1 MDLDFSTAPDA
12 AIEDH
17 GIQARGRSFWG
28 EVLAPSTASDGW
40 SLFILFRDHI
50 VKRAPWSVHEV
61 NLKTGVVTPHAGVWD
76 EPSQIHAFSDGRVYV
91 MLGPSCLRLNP
102 KTQSFEKIAVPRGA
116 YWYWRPAREGMVFLC
131 CADDGRVARLNTET
145 DEVLDF
151 GLVGQGGGGLL
162 ARMWEYGD
170 VTGEGEILTPFGV
183 DDHAAFVVLGQLPRT
198 LWALNLET
206 REQRMLLC
214 VADPDRMAILQRE
227 KGCFALV
234 RRREG
239 DEVYRLTAEKAEG
252 VKRLPPRDPE
262 SAPMVAGIPRPE
274 IPPRLAMPVGDYQ
287 GTGMC
292 EADGTATVHYRPSGE
307 DWKTASIDLT
317 DYPSYLFRMGSTS
330 DGRLLCSSEDPYTIF
345 TFDPG
350 SSTCEIL
357 GPSPYYTHAYAFAEL
372 GDRIYFTG
380 YTGAPLFEYDPGRPW
395 TYQPARPD
403 ACVPLPEDPDANPRL
418 VARMPRMRRAY
429 DIAAG
434 LDGRLYLPCSAEMS
448 GPCASG
454 GGLGWYEPATGRAGM
469 IREGFEMHLGAS
481 VAPALNGRYMVV
493 SATAWWPGH
502 IEPETSGVP
511 SRLVT
516 YDVEAGAVIGD
527 VEPWRHAA
535 GGGAIA
541 EWRPGLVVARFGTAR
556 NHEPEALFLILDV
569 ASQAI
574 VSTHRLRGTSSNR
587 LLRLPDGDLAGLHGD
602 GIYRL
607 DPERWSFEP
616 ICKLDKAP
624 RDWQV
629 VNGKVFAFLDTRLVE
644 LEIL

>member
-76 EPSQIHAFSDGRVYV
+76 EPSQIHAFSDGRVSV
-91 MLGPSCLRLNP
+91 MRGPSCLRLNA

-357 GPSPYYTHAYAFAEL
+357 DRPRTTPMPTPSPNSE
-372 GDRIYFTG
+372 TG
-380 YTGAPLFEYDPGRPW
+380 SISPAIPAPR
-395 TYQPARPD
+395 
-403 ACVPLPEDPDANPRL
+403 
-418 VARMPRMRRAY
+418 
-429 DIAAG
+429 
-434 LDGRLYLPCSAEMS
+434 CSS
-448 GPCASG
+448 
-454 GGLGWYEPATGRAGM
+454 TIRAG
-469 IREGFEMHLGAS
+469 
-481 VAPALNGRYMVV
+481 
-493 SATAWWPGH
+493 PGP
-502 IEPETSGVP
+502 I
-511 SRLVT
+511 SRLVRT
-516 YDVEAGAVIGD
+516 PACRCRRIRTRIRGLSHGCPGCVA
-527 VEPWRHAA
+527 RTTS
-535 GGGAIA
+535 
-541 EWRPGLVVARFGTAR
+541 RPGWMAVCICPARRRCRDPAHPAVAWG
-556 NHEPEALFLILDV
+556 
-569 ASQAI
+569 
-574 VSTHRLRGTSSNR
+574 GTS
-587 LLRLPDGDLAGLHGD
+587 LRRA
-602 GIYRL
+602 
-607 DPERWSFEP
+607 
-616 ICKLDKAP
+616 AP
-624 RDWQV
+624 
-629 VNGKVFAFLDTRLVE
+629 A
-644 LEIL
+644 